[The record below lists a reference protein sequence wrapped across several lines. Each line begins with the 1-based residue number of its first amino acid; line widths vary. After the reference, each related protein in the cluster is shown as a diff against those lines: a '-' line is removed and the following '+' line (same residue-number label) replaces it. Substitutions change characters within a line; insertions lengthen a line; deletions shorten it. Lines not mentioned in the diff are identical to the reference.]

1 LRQSCNVSR
10 YYSGSWRGELFKI
23 CDIIILEIN
32 YILNWFILEHNTGV
46 RLLNE
51 AAGAAAEAAA
61 NFNSYNYSWTIPY
74 KIEYYGR
81 VIINKSINNISLS
94 FEKSTSHSIL
104 IPSYVRWPLVTTI
117 VVYSLLYIW
126 IYFIFILLVSWFNDL
141 QIESNEGRITLRVQK
156 TITNGF
162 KIFLISEVM
171 IFFSL
176 IWSFIHLGLVPNIFI
191 LMNFPP

>member
-1 LRQSCNVSR
+1 MLLFINSKAINVAIH
-10 YYSGSWRGELFKI
+10 GS
-23 CDIIILEIN
+23 IL
-32 YILNWFILEHNTGV
+32 LW
-46 RLLNE
+46 
-51 AAGAAAEAAA
+51 
-61 NFNSYNYSWTIPY
+61 
-74 KIEYYGR
+74 
-81 VIINKSINNISLS
+81 KSAQFASLV
-94 FEKSTSHSIL
+94 EKSTSHSIL

-162 KIFLISEVM
+162 KISLISEVM

>member
-1 LRQSCNVSR
+1 MLCFNDTYL
-10 YYSGSWRGELFKI
+10 YYNLI
-23 CDIIILEIN
+23 D
-32 YILNWFILEHNTGV
+32 
-46 RLLNE
+46 
-51 AAGAAAEAAA
+51 
-61 NFNSYNYSWTIPY
+61 YNYNIAT
-74 KIEYYGR
+74 YGFINNNKL
-81 VIINKSINNISLS
+81 IIKSSINILTLS
-94 FEKSTSHSIL
+94 WEKSSSHSIL

-117 VVYSLLYIW
+117 HVYSLLYIW
-126 IYFIFILLVSWFNDL
+126 IYFIFILLFSWFNDL

>member
-1 LRQSCNVSR
+1 MLNNNRWIFTLNHTFIGLI
-10 YYSGSWRGELFKI
+10 Y
-23 CDIIILEIN
+23 IIIRN
-32 YILNWFILEHNTGV
+32 YQHLVIKHQIGPDVALKLAFPHSKLNSTCAMAVSYFRNNTIFV
-46 RLLNE
+46 LISFPSKLNL
-51 AAGAAAEAAA
+51 
-61 NFNSYNYSWTIPY
+61 IKPIC
-74 KIEYYGR
+74 K
-81 VIINKSINNISLS
+81 SLS

>member
-1 LRQSCNVSR
+1 MWHFS
-10 YYSGSWRGELFKI
+10 LFSL
-23 CDIIILEIN
+23 LEIKFISVN
-32 YILNWFILEHNTGV
+32 DYKIKEKQHNILLVANLI
-46 RLLNE
+46 
-51 AAGAAAEAAA
+51 

-162 KIFLISEVM
+162 KISLISEVM

>member
-1 LRQSCNVSR
+1 MLNNNRWIFTLNHTFIGLS
-10 YYSGSWRGELFKI
+10 
-23 CDIIILEIN
+23 N
-32 YILNWFILEHNTGV
+32 YQHFME
-46 RLLNE
+46 
-51 AAGAAAEAAA
+51 
-61 NFNSYNYSWTIPY
+61 TIF
-74 KIEYYGR
+74 
-81 VIINKSINNISLS
+81 IINLIRFIVLLEPNVCNFKAILAISILT
-94 FEKSTSHSIL
+94 FERSTSHSIL

>member
-1 LRQSCNVSR
+1 MLNNNRWIFTLNHTFIGLRNYQHFILGLNLIR
-10 YYSGSWRGELFKI
+10 F
-23 CDIIILEIN
+23 IIL
-32 YILNWFILEHNTGV
+32 LEPNV
-46 RLLNE
+46 ID
-51 AAGAAAEAAA
+51 
-61 NFNSYNYSWTIPY
+61 FNSNVCICSNLY
-74 KIEYYGR
+74 
-81 VIINKSINNISLS
+81 LS
-94 FEKSTSHSIL
+94 FERSTSHSIL

>member
-1 LRQSCNVSR
+1 MLNNNRWIFTLNHTFIGLSNWTNKCYNNNIEINLIR
-10 YYSGSWRGELFKI
+10 F
-23 CDIIILEIN
+23 IIL
-32 YILNWFILEHNTGV
+32 LEPN
-46 RLLNE
+46 
-51 AAGAAAEAAA
+51 AC
-61 NFNSYNYSWTIPY
+61 IC
-74 KIEYYGR
+74 
-81 VIINKSINNISLS
+81 NNLYLS
-94 FEKSTSHSIL
+94 FERSTSHSIL

>member
-1 LRQSCNVSR
+1 MLTPIKEVLNIFMLNNNRWIFTLNHTFIGLS
-10 YYSGSWRGELFKI
+10 
-23 CDIIILEIN
+23 N
-32 YILNWFILEHNTGV
+32 YQHFME
-46 RLLNE
+46 
-51 AAGAAAEAAA
+51 
-61 NFNSYNYSWTIPY
+61 TIF
-74 KIEYYGR
+74 
-81 VIINKSINNISLS
+81 IINLIRFIVLLEPNVCNLAISILT
-94 FEKSTSHSIL
+94 FERSTSHSIL

>member
-1 LRQSCNVSR
+1 MLNNNRWIFTLNHTFIGLI
-10 YYSGSWRGELFKI
+10 Y
-23 CDIIILEIN
+23 IIIRN
-32 YILNWFILEHNTGV
+32 YQHLVIKHQIGPDVALNSTCAMAVSYFRNNTIFV
-46 RLLNE
+46 LISFPSKLNLMSKV
-51 AAGAAAEAAA
+51 G
-61 NFNSYNYSWTIPY
+61 
-74 KIEYYGR
+74 K
-81 VIINKSINNISLS
+81 SLS

>member
-1 LRQSCNVSR
+1 MLTPIKEVLNIFMLNNNRWIFTLNHTFIGLRNSEVRN
-10 YYSGSWRGELFKI
+10 LLNI
-23 CDIIILEIN
+23 
-32 YILNWFILEHNTGV
+32 NWFFKVHFASKM
-46 RLLNE
+46 E
-51 AAGAAAEAAA
+51 AKDS
-61 NFNSYNYSWTIPY
+61 FI
-74 KIEYYGR
+74 IE
-81 VIINKSINNISLS
+81 NIDR
-94 FEKSTSHSIL
+94 STSHSIL

-126 IYFIFILLVSWFNDL
+126 IHFIFILLVSWFNDL

-156 TITNGF
+156 TITNGY